1 VRWTPDPILPESYPS
16 MPPDP
21 IGEKKSNRI
30 ATDPNGF
37 GVQESADRSEYRK
50 KHKDRSH
57 VHRCGDRLPLGE
69 DRHRLLDRGA
79 RDRVARARPA
89 WRSRLARPFTGRP
102 ICPSA
107 GRSPLFAIWAHVV
120 ERLDHGCL
128 ERLSGVA
135 RPQTVSVVRRP
146 DCSPA
151 LVLFVSS
158 VRWFSLQF
166 RQILININSF
176 QEKHR

>member
-21 IGEKKSNRI
+21 IGEKK
-30 ATDPNGF
+30 ATGSLQIRT
-37 GVQESADRSEYRK
+37 VLESRNLPIDQSIEK